1 MKTLIKNAMVITDT
15 GEAPRKQ
22 NIEIT
27 DDRITG
33 IGIAEDT
40 VGDVVIDASGKLLMP
55 GLINAHT
62 HVAMTV
68 FRGAAD
74 DMKLQDWLFKRIFPM
89 EDKLDEHIVYVSS
102 LLGMAEMLRRGTT
115 SIIDMY
121 FFCDSIAAAAEKIG
135 LRTQISRCITG
146 DGHEAD
152 MRIREAEELFENYKD
167 SRFVS
172 VRPSAHAIY
181 TCSASTLKKCAD
193 MSERYGQGLYIHLAE
208 TKKELE
214 DCLNEHGLTP
224 AAYLD
229 SLGCLKQDTLLAHS
243 VYVNDEDIEL
253 IALRGSAVAHNP
265 SSNLKLGSGIAPVM
279 NMLSAGIPVALGSDG
294 AASNNMQNI
303 FCEMRLAAL
312 LQKGVQFA
320 ADTVPAN
327 HAIKMATEYGA
338 RAMNMKDVGRIGPG
352 MKADLILLD
361 TGLPHMQPL
370 TNAVSNIVYAA
381 TGEEVYM
388 TMVDGR
394 IAYQNGSLLG
404 IDTEDLYRE
413 ANEIAKYICR

>member
-1 MKTLIKNAMVITDT
+1 MKTLIKNATVITCA
-15 GEAPRKQ
+15 GEAPKKQ

-33 IGIAEDT
+33 IDVSGDT
-40 VGDVVIDASGKLLMP
+40 ASDTVIDAAGKLLMP

-62 HVAMTV
+62 HVAMTL

-121 FFCDSIAAAAEKIG
+121 FFCDSIAAAAEKLG

-146 DGHEAD
+146 DGQEAD
-152 MRIREAEELFENYKD
+152 IRIKEAEELFEKYKD

-181 TCSASTLKKCAD
+181 TCSSSTLKKCAD

-208 TKKELE
+208 TKKEFE

-253 IALRGSAVAHNP
+253 IALRGSTAAHNP

-279 NMLSAGIPVALGSDG
+279 QMLAAGIPVALGSDG
-294 AASNNMQNI
+294 AASNNMQNV
-303 FCEMRLAAL
+303 FSEMRLAAL
-312 LQKGVQFA
+312 LQKGVQLA
-320 ADTVPAN
+320 ADTVPADL
-327 HAIKMATEYGA
+327 AIKMATEYGA
-338 RAMNMKDVGRIGPG
+338 RAMNRSDTGKIQAG
-352 MKADLILLD
+352 MKADLILLE
-361 TGLPHMQPL
+361 TSLPHMQPM

-381 TGEEVYM
+381 TGEEVCM
-388 TMVDGR
+388 TMVDGKTV
-394 IAYQNGSLLG
+394 YQNGRILG

-413 ANEIAKYICR
+413 ANEIAKHICR